1 MMNETITPQPDIRLL
16 LDTKGVITDA
26 TLASGLVGEDLGD
39 WIGRRWAD
47 TVDDIGGDKVSRII
61 DEAMSG
67 RVAAFR
73 QVNQLFPS
81 GIVLPIEYTT
91 VRVDDQNGLIAIGKN
106 LQAIAE
112 IQAQLV
118 SAQQAIEHD
127 YWKLREVETR
137 YQLVLEGSSDAVL
150 LLRASNNSVLEA
162 NPAAIQALG
171 LGPDDADEIV
181 GRDIFRHVRQD
192 EREPLK
198 AMLNIVR
205 NEGKAPG
212 VVVHLGSEGRPWFLR
227 AAITSSRPWQT
238 FLLQLNSTGFT
249 RREASPAFSVEQLM
263 RRVPDGFVVLD
274 HDGRILQTNE
284 AFLEL
289 AQVGAEGG
297 VIGERIGKWLG
308 RPGAD
313 LAVLLTNLGKY
324 GVIRLFPTTIQGE
337 LGASTEVEISAI
349 GNRDT
354 HPQFIGMIL
363 RDVSRRLTTTE
374 AAERARPELE
384 PLTRSVGKTPL
395 LKLVR
400 DTVDIVEKRYL
411 EEALLLTD
419 GNRTAAAELL
429 GLSRQSLYAKLNRYG
444 VEQNAAT
451 SRTKS

>member
-1 MMNETITPQPDIRLL
+1 MNETITPQPDIRLL
-16 LDTKGVITDA
+16 LNMEGVITDA
-26 TLASGLVGEDLGD
+26 TLSSELVSEDVGG
-39 WIGRRWAD
+39 WIGMSWAD
-47 TVDDIGGDKVSRII
+47 TVDDPGGGKVSRMIR
-61 DEAMSG
+61 EARAG

-73 QVNQLFPS
+73 QVTQLFPS
-81 GIVLPIEYTT
+81 GLELPIEYTT
-91 VRVDDQNGLIAIGKN
+91 VRIDDEKGLIAVGKS

-150 LLRASNNSVLEA
+150 LLRASNNGVLEA
-162 NPAAIQALG
+162 NPAAVQALG
-171 LGPDDADEIV
+171 LDPDDAGEIV
-181 GRDIFRHVRQD
+181 GRDIFRYVRD
-192 EREPLK
+192 NEREPLN

-212 VVVHLGSEGRPWFLR
+212 IVVHLGREGKPWFLR
-227 AAITSSRPWQT
+227 AAIANSRPGQV
-238 FLLQLNSTGFT
+238 FLLQFTSTGST
-249 RREASPAFSVEQLM
+249 RVETRPAFSVEQLM

-274 HDGRILQTNE
+274 ENGRILQANE
-284 AFLEL
+284 AFLGL
-289 AQVGAEGG
+289 VQVGAEGG
-297 VIGERIGKWLG
+297 VIGQRIGQWLG

-324 GVIRLFPTTIQGE
+324 GVIRLFPTTIRGD
-337 LGASTEVEISAI
+337 LGANTDVEISAI

-354 HPQFIGMIL
+354 HPQFIGLIL
-363 RDVSRRLTTTE
+363 RDVSRRLPLAE
-374 AAERARPELE
+374 AAERGRPELE
-384 PLTRSVGKTPL
+384 PLTRTVGKTPL
-395 LKLVR
+395 LQLVR

-411 EEALLLTD
+411 EEALQLTD

-444 VEQNAAT
+444 MDQNTAR
-451 SRTKS
+451 SRAES

>member
-1 MMNETITPQPDIRLL
+1 MNETITPQPDIRLL
-16 LDTKGVITDA
+16 LDMEGVITDA
-26 TLASGLVGEDLGD
+26 TLARELVSEDVGD

-47 TVDDIGGDKVSRII
+47 TVDDLGGGKVSRMIN
-61 DEAMSG
+61 EALTG

-81 GIVLPIEYTT
+81 GLEMPIEYTT
-91 VRVDDQNGLIAIGKN
+91 VRIDDEKGLIAVGKS

-137 YQLVLEGSSDAVL
+137 YQLVLEGSTDAVL
-150 LLRASNNSVLEA
+150 LLRASNNSVLQA
-162 NPAAIQALG
+162 NPSAVQALG
-171 LGPDDADEIV
+171 LGPDDTEAIV
-181 GRDIFRHVRQD
+181 GRDIFRYVRED
-192 EREPLK
+192 EREPLN

-212 VVVHLGSEGRPWFLR
+212 IVVHLGREGKPWFLR
-227 AAITSSRPWQT
+227 AAITSSRPGQT
-238 FLLQLNSTGFT
+238 FLLQLNSTGST
-249 RREASPAFSVEQLM
+249 RIESSPAFSVDQLM

-274 HDGRILQTNE
+274 DNGRILQANE

-289 AQVGAEGG
+289 VQVGAEGG
-297 VIGERIGKWLG
+297 VIGQRIGQWLG

-349 GNRDT
+349 GNRAT

-363 RDVSRRLTTTE
+363 RDVSRRLPTAE

-411 EEALLLTD
+411 EEALQLTD

-444 VEQNAAT
+444 MDQNTAA
-451 SRTKS
+451 SRSRS

>member
-1 MMNETITPQPDIRLL
+1 MNETISPQPDVRLL
-16 LDTKGVITDA
+16 LNMEGVITDA
-26 TLASGLVGEDLGD
+26 TLSRELLSENVDD
-39 WIGRRWAD
+39 WIGRPWAD
-47 TVDDIGGDKVSRII
+47 TVDDLGGDKISKMI
-61 DEAMSG
+61 DEALTG

-73 QVNQLFPS
+73 QVTQLFPS
-81 GIVLPIEYTT
+81 GLELPIEYTT
-91 VRVDDQNGLIAIGKN
+91 VRVNDDNGLIAVGKS

-162 NPAAIQALG
+162 NPAAVQALG
-171 LGPDDADEIV
+171 LGPDDANEIV
-181 GRDIFRHVRQD
+181 GRDIFRYVRED
-192 EREPLK
+192 EREPLNE
-198 AMLNIVR
+198 MLGIVR

-212 VVVHLGSEGRPWFLR
+212 IVVHLGREAKPWFLR
-227 AAITSSRPWQT
+227 AAITSSRPGQVY
-238 FLLQLNSTGFT
+238 LLQFNSTGST
-249 RREASPAFSVEQLM
+249 RIETSPTFSVEQLM

-274 HDGRILQTNE
+274 ENGRILQANE

-289 AQVGAEGG
+289 VQVGAEGG
-297 VIGERIGKWLG
+297 VIGERIGQWLG

-313 LAVLLTNLGKY
+313 LAVLLTNLARY
-324 GVIRLFPTTIQGE
+324 GVIRLFPTTIRGE
-337 LGASTEVEISAI
+337 LGTHTEVEISAI

-363 RDVSRRLTTTE
+363 RDVSRRLPLAD
-374 AAERARPELE
+374 AAERATPELE
-384 PLTRSVGKTPL
+384 PLTRTVGKTPL

-400 DTVDIVEKRYL
+400 DTVDIVERRYL
-411 EEALLLTD
+411 EEALQLTH

-429 GLSRQSLYAKLNRYG
+429 GLSRQSLYTKLNRYG
-444 VEQNAAT
+444 MDQNTAA
-451 SRTKS
+451 SRPES